1 MATIDPCDF
10 DLVEIGRRIQARE
23 LSSLT
28 ATRAVLDRIGRL
40 DRRLKS
46 YAIVTAN
53 LALSQ
58 AEEADAEIAR
68 GKIRGPLHGA
78 PIAVKDLCETKGIPT
93 AAGMAVRKDYRLEK
107 DATVVTRLR
116 VAGAVMLGKLQM
128 TEGAFAEHHPTIDPP
143 VNPWSAAHW
152 TGVSSSGSG
161 VATAACLCFG
171 SIGTDTLGSIRFPS
185 TMNGVTGLKPTWG
198 RVSRCGIFPLA
209 QSMDN
214 VGPIARSAADAA
226 AILGAIAGSDPDDP
240 TASLDPVPDYLA
252 GIDDGVRGLR
262 IGIDRALIGA
272 GADAD
277 MVTTTEEATTVL
289 ARLGAVV
296 RSVAF
301 PSPDAVVRD
310 AIPLCGAEAAVDHEA
325 TYPSRSAEYGPVLA
339 ALLEAG
345 RILNGAAVIKILM
358 RRNDFRGRL
367 NALFREIDLLIVPAM
382 NIAAPR
388 LVDVTPARRTP
399 ASVEARLRFT
409 APFNM
414 SGHPT
419 LTLPGGKTVDG
430 LPVGFQI
437 VGRHMEEALV
447 LRAGHA
453 FQKATDWHKRR
464 PSDRLMAAACL

>member
-1 MATIDPCDF
+1 
-10 DLVEIGRRIQARE
+10 
-23 LSSLT
+23 
-28 ATRAVLDRIGRL
+28 
-40 DRRLKS
+40 
-46 YAIVTAN
+46 
-53 LALSQ
+53 
-58 AEEADAEIAR
+58 
-68 GKIRGPLHGA
+68 
-78 PIAVKDLCETKGIPT
+78 
-93 AAGMAVRKDYRLEK
+93 MAVRKDYRPEK

-277 MVTTTEEATTVL
+277 MVATTEEATTVL

-345 RILNGAAVIKILM
+345 RILNGAAIIKILM

-419 LTLPGGKTVDG
+419 LTLPGGKTVEG

-464 PSDRLMAAACL
+464 PRID

>member
-1 MATIDPCDF
+1 MATVDPCGF
-10 DLVEIGRRIQARE
+10 DLLEIGRRIQARE
-23 LSSLT
+23 HSSLST
-28 ATRAVLDRIGRL
+28 TRAILDRIARL

-46 YAIVTAN
+46 YATITAD

-68 GKIRGPLHGA
+68 GKIRGPLHGV

-93 AAGMAVRKDYRLEK
+93 AAGMAVHKDYRPEK
-107 DATVVTRLR
+107 DATVVARLR
-116 VAGAVMLGKLQM
+116 LAGAVMLGKLQM
-128 TEGAFAEHHPTIDPP
+128 TEGAVGAHHPAIEPP
-143 VNPWSAAHW
+143 VNPWSAVHW
-152 TGVSSSGSG
+152 TGASSSGSG
-161 VATAACLCFG
+161 VATAARLCFG
-171 SIGTDTLGSIRFPS
+171 SIGSDTLGSIRFPS

-209 QSMDN
+209 QSMDH

-226 AILGAIAGSDPDDP
+226 VILRAIAGSDPDDP

-252 GIDDGVRGLR
+252 GIDGGVRELR
-262 IGIDRALIGA
+262 IGIDRALIAA

-277 MVTTTEEATTVL
+277 MVAVTEEATTVF
-289 ARLGAVV
+289 ARLGAIMHN
-296 RSVAF
+296 VAF

-310 AIPLCGAEAAVDHEA
+310 AITLCGAEAAVNHEG

-345 RILNGAAVIKILM
+345 RVQSGAAVIKILM

-382 NIAAPR
+382 SIAAPT
-388 LVDVTPARRTP
+388 LVDVTAARR
-399 ASVEARLRFT
+399 ASMEALMRFT
-409 APFNM
+409 SPFNA

-437 VGRHMEEALV
+437 VGRHMEEMLV

-464 PSDRLMAAACL
+464 PPID

>member
-1 MATIDPCDF
+1 MATIDPCHF
-10 DLVEIGRRIQARE
+10 NLVEIGRRIQTRE
-23 LSSLT
+23 LSSLS
-28 ATRAVLDRIGRL
+28 ATRAILDRIVRL

-46 YAIVTAN
+46 YATVTAD

-68 GKIRGPLHGA
+68 GKIRGPLHGV
-78 PIAVKDLCETKGIPT
+78 PVAVKDLCETKGIPT
-93 AAGMAVRKDYRLEK
+93 AAGMAVRKDSRPEK

-128 TEGAFAEHHPTIDPP
+128 TEGAFGEHHPTIDPP
-143 VNPWSAAHW
+143 VNPWSAVHW

-252 GIDDGVRGLR
+252 GIDDSVRRLR
-262 IGIDRALIGA
+262 IGIDRALIAA

-277 MVTTTEEATTVL
+277 MVAATEEASTVL
-289 ARLGAVV
+289 SRLGAVV
-296 RSVAF
+296 RNVAF
-301 PSPDAVVRD
+301 PSPD
-310 AIPLCGAEAAVDHEA
+310 E
-325 TYPSRSAEYGPVLA
+325 
-339 ALLEAG
+339 
-345 RILNGAAVIKILM
+345 
-358 RRNDFRGRL
+358 
-367 NALFREIDLLIVPAM
+367 
-382 NIAAPR
+382 
-388 LVDVTPARRTP
+388 
-399 ASVEARLRFT
+399 
-409 APFNM
+409 
-414 SGHPT
+414 
-419 LTLPGGKTVDG
+419 
-430 LPVGFQI
+430 
-437 VGRHMEEALV
+437 
-447 LRAGHA
+447 
-453 FQKATDWHKRR
+453 
-464 PSDRLMAAACL
+464 

>member
-1 MATIDPCDF
+1 METIDPSHF
-10 DLVEIGRRIQARE
+10 DLIEVGRRIQTRE
-23 LSSLT
+23 FSSLT
-28 ATRAVLDRIGRL
+28 ATRAVLDRIARL
-40 DRRLKS
+40 DPRLKS
-46 YAIVTAN
+46 YATVTAD

-68 GKIRGPLHGA
+68 RKIRGPLHGV
-78 PIAVKDLCETKGIPT
+78 PVAVKDLCETKGIPT
-93 AAGMAVRKDYRLEK
+93 AAGMAIRKDYRPGK
-107 DATVVTRLR
+107 DATIVTRLR
-116 VAGAVMLGKLQM
+116 RAGAVMLGKLQM
-128 TEGAFAEHHPTIDPP
+128 TEGAFGQHHPTIDPP

-152 TGVSSSGSG
+152 TGTSSSGSG

-185 TMNGVTGLKPTWG
+185 TMNGLTGLKPTWG

-209 QSMDN
+209 PSLDN
-214 VGPIARSAADAA
+214 VGPIARSALDTA

-262 IGIDRALIGA
+262 IGIDRTLIGA

-277 MVTTTEEATTVL
+277 MAAATEQAATVL

-296 RSVAF
+296 SNVAF

-310 AIPLCGAEAAVDHEA
+310 AISLCGAEAAVVHET

-345 RILNGAAVIKILM
+345 RALDGAAVIKILLQ
-358 RRNDFRGRL
+358 RNDFRGRL
-367 NALFREIDLLIVPAM
+367 DALFRDIDLLIVPAM
-382 NIAAPR
+382 NVAAPR
-388 LVDVTPARRTP
+388 LADMTPARRTP
-399 ASVEARLRFT
+399 ALLEARLRFT

-414 SGHPT
+414 SSHPT
-419 LTLPGGKTVDG
+419 LTLPGGKTADG

-437 VGRHMEEALV
+437 VGRHMDEALV

-464 PSDRLMAAACL
+464 PPIDS

>member
-1 MATIDPCDF
+1 MATVDPCHF
-10 DLVEIGRRIQARE
+10 DLVEMGRRIQSRK

-28 ATRAVLDRIGRL
+28 LTRAILDRIARL
-40 DRRLKS
+40 DGQLKS
-46 YAIVTAN
+46 YATVTAD

-68 GKIRGPLHGA
+68 GEIRGPLHGV
-78 PIAVKDLCETKGIPT
+78 PVAVKDLCETKGIPT
-93 AAGMAVRKDYRLEK
+93 AAGMAIRKDHRPEK
-107 DATVVTRLR
+107 DATVVARLR
-116 VAGAVMLGKLQM
+116 VAGAVMVGKLQM
-128 TEGAFAEHHPTIDPP
+128 TEGAFSQHHPTVDPP
-143 VNPWSAAHW
+143 VSPWSAAQW
-152 TGVSSSGSG
+152 TGTSSSGSG

-171 SIGTDTLGSIRFPS
+171 SLGTDTLGSIRFPS

-209 QSMDN
+209 PSLDH

-226 AILGAIAGSDPDDP
+226 AILGVIAGSDPDDP

-252 GIDDGVRGLR
+252 EIDDGVRGLR
-262 IGIDRALIGA
+262 IGIDRTLIGT
-272 GADAD
+272 GVDTD
-277 MVTTTEEATTVL
+277 MVAATEEATTVL

-301 PSPDAVVRD
+301 PSPDAMVRD
-310 AIPLCGAEAAVDHEA
+310 AISLCGAEAAVAHEA
-325 TYPSRSAEYGPVLA
+325 TYPSRSAEYGPLLA
-339 ALLEAG
+339 AALETG
-345 RILNGAAVIKILM
+345 RALDGAAVIKILF

-367 NALFREIDLLIVPAM
+367 NVLFRDIDLLIVPAM
-382 NIAAPR
+382 NIAAPT
-388 LVDVTPARRTP
+388 LVDVTTARRTP
-399 ASVEARLRFT
+399 ALFEARLRFT
-409 APFNM
+409 TPFNM

-430 LPVGFQI
+430 FPVGFQI
-437 VGRHMEEALV
+437 VGRHMEEAFV

-464 PSDRLMAAACL
+464 PPID